1 MPWPE
6 LLAFW
11 GMPNLRVINR
21 EAHAAKSSAETTA
34 RRKIAVPVNFEPEE
48 KPLSASEQLKLEVLS
63 VNAELNLTH
72 FPA

>member
-1 MPWPE
+1 MPWPD

-34 RRKIAVPVNFEPEE
+34 RRKISAEFPVSF
-48 KPLSASEQLKLEVLS
+48 
-63 VNAELNLTH
+63 
-72 FPA
+72 